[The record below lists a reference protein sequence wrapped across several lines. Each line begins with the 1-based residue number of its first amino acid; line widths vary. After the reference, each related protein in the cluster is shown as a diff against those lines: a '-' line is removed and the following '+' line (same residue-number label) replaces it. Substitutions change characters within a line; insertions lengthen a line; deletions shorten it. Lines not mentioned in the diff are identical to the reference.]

1 MAKIDV
7 FISHSPFDKRLAEGL
22 RYVLAGAGLSSWL
35 DCAEVAEGEQIPA
48 SVRKAADN
56 CRCFCAAITPRYDE
70 LWYARMTAEL
80 ANGRGFGRHP
90 VKVIPCLME
99 GEPPPFLTE
108 ERFVDFRKDP
118 VTAQVELIDEL
129 REHRRAL
136 REHGTWAVV
145 DSAAAFLG
153 SVLLASNGQSGE
165 REVAQQDYHAW
176 LLGLA
181 NHRAL
186 GRALSSRGMP
196 VPASKDDRIS
206 ALLAAAPV
214 TEALHETLTAT
225 DVARICRVLDMP
237 PSPSKAANIRHLLG
251 E

>member
-1 MAKIDV
+1 MAKIDA

-22 RYVLAGAGLSSWL
+22 RYVLASAGMSSWL
-35 DCAEVAEGEQIPA
+35 DCAEVATGEQIPV

-56 CRCFCAAITPRYDE
+56 CRCFCAVITPRYDE
-70 LWYARMTAEL
+70 SWYSRMTAEL
-80 ANGRGFGRHP
+80 ANSRDGGRHP
-90 VKVIPCLME
+90 VKVVPCLME
-99 GEPPPFLTE
+99 GEPPAFLTE
-108 ERFVDFRKDP
+108 ERFIDFRKDP
-118 VTAQVELIDEL
+118 ARAQVELAAEL
-129 REHRRAL
+129 RGYKNGHPD
-136 REHGTWAVV
+136 HGTWAVV
-145 DSAAAFLG
+145 GAAAAFLG
-153 SVLLASNGQSGE
+153 TILLASNSRANE
-165 REVAQQDYHAW
+165 REEAQSDYYAW

-206 ALLAAAPV
+206 ALLVVAPME
-214 TEALHETLTAT
+214 EALEETLTAT

-237 PSPSKAANIRHLLG
+237 ATGSKVENIRHLLG